1 MGLWFLI
8 VDTTEAYAVLREQA
22 VTRDTLA
29 VLGTY
34 RSSTA
39 ALEDL
44 PRLDPTGTL
53 VTTDGKLWR
62 GVTVRRAPGGVRHR
76 PTDMWKPWP
85 LSFSPEWCPAAALA
99 LGGIKDCQPVE
110 LHRWMLKMLSH
121 RRPVRGSVALDW
133 MASTPTGRIGIEDFV
148 TREDLEAREKI
159 VSANEMRPGE
169 KDLKLCRWKI
179 EIRRKYFDEL
189 CELARGLR
197 PCPRSVLL
205 LRFQA

>member
-62 GVTVRRAPGGVRHR
+62 GVTVRRAPGGLRHR
-76 PTDMWKPWP
+76 PTDVWKPWP
-85 LSFSPEWCPAAALA
+85 VVFSSEWCLAAVQALN
-99 LGGIKDCQPVE
+99 GIKNCQPVE
-110 LHRWMLKMLSH
+110 LYRWMLRMFRH
-121 RRPVRGSVALDW
+121 RRPVRGSVALAW
-133 MASTPTGRIGIEDFV
+133 MASTPTECLRFEDII
-148 TREDLEAREKI
+148 TREELERRDKI
-159 VSANEMRPGE
+159 VSADDTRRGQ
-169 KDLKLCRWKI
+169 KDLLLYRWKEEARRKHI
-179 EIRRKYFDEL
+179 DEIRK
-189 CELARGLR
+189 LAVGLR
-197 PCPRSVLL
+197 PLPRPVLL
-205 LRFQA
+205 LRFQS